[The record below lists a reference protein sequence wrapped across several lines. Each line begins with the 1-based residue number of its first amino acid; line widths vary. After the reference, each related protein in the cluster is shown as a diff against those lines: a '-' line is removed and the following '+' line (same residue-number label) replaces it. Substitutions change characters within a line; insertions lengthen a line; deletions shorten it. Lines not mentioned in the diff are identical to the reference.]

1 MLILQTPAAETPLLP
16 WWVLYVAVLAITW
29 GTWRVA
35 RVKWWMG
42 CLTAALGWFFVFVAA
57 ALTLPTSRPWL
68 ILLVTFAPVV
78 GLVAALLGGRGSG
91 GAGPRRPGRPRG
103 FDLPR
108 EVMVGQP
115 NPRSVIKSKIMPSRF
130 AAGMPHNSAFLARV
144 AHVAGIEDAGAK
156 PVDLFV
162 GGGQLWVAPLA
173 PGSAPVPIAL
183 RDVLR
188 VDVWP
193 EGDQPPT
200 LRVSWSPPS
209 GELTRE
215 LVLGAIPNVPGPLIG
230 RQLGAI
236 AGAVTDAME
245 HDERATIS
253 AGSTHEAPRI
263 APPAAPCARCG
274 APLAEGQAACP
285 RCGATR

>member
-29 GTWRVA
+29 GTWKAA
-35 RVKWWMG
+35 RAKWWAG
-42 CLTAALGWFFVFVAA
+42 CLTAALGWFFVFITA
-57 ALTLPTSRPWL
+57 ALTLPTSRPGL

-78 GLVAALLGGRGSG
+78 GFVAALLGDRKS
-91 GAGPRRPGRPRG
+91 AGPRRPGAPRG
-103 FDLPR
+103 FSMPR
-108 EVMVGQP
+108 EVMQGQP
-115 NPRSVIKSKIMPSRF
+115 NARSVMKSKIMPSRF
-130 AAGMPHNSAFLARV
+130 VAGMPRDSLFVARV
-144 AHVAGIEDAGAK
+144 THVAGMQAEESK

-173 PGSAPVPIAL
+173 PGSAPLPIAL
-183 RDVLR
+183 RDLLR

-215 LVLGAIPNVPGPLIG
+215 LVLGAIPNIPGPLVG

-236 AGAVTDAME
+236 AGAVTDAMQ
-245 HDERATIS
+245 HDERTTLSVGA
-253 AGSTHEAPRI
+253 THEAPRI
-263 APPAAPCARCG
+263 APPAAPCPRCG
-274 APLAEGQAACP
+274 TPLAEGQPACP
-285 RCGATR
+285 RCGLQR

>member
-16 WWVLYVAVLAITW
+16 WWVLYLAVLVITW

-42 CLTAALGWFFVFVAA
+42 CLTAGLGWFFVFVAA
-57 ALTLPTSRPWL
+57 ALTLPTGKPGL
-68 ILLVTFAPVV
+68 ILLVTLAPLVGFA
-78 GLVAALLGGRGSG
+78 AALLGGRGS
-91 GAGPRRPGRPRG
+91 AGPRRPGAPRG
-103 FDLPR
+103 FSMPR
-108 EVMVGQP
+108 EVMQGQP
-115 NPRSVIKSKIMPSRF
+115 NARAVMKSKIMPSRF
-130 AAGMPHNSAFLARV
+130 VAGMPRDSLFLARV
-144 AHVAGIEDAGAK
+144 AHLAGIEEEAGK

-162 GGGQLWVAPLA
+162 GGGQLWVAPLT
-173 PGSAPVPIAL
+173 PDLTPVPIAL
-183 RDVLR
+183 RDLLR

-215 LVLGAIPNVPGPLIG
+215 LVLGAIPTVPGPLVG

-245 HDERATIS
+245 HDARTTIS
-253 AGSTHEAPRI
+253 AGATHEAPRI
-263 APPAAPCARCG
+263 PPPPAR
-274 APLAEGQAACP
+274 
-285 RCGATR
+285 